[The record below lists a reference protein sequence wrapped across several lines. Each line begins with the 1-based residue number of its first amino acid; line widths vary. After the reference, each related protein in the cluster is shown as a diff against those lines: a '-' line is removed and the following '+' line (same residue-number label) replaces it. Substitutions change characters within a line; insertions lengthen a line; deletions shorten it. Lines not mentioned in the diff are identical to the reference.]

1 MENPFRNA
9 LSGIVLCIGLLAT
22 GACTGGVDIDLRD
35 SATGLTT
42 SDAARQAATGRW
54 QADEN
59 VAFARQGETVADL
72 ANRLGIDPKELA
84 DYNGLK
90 PDTRLREREVL
101 ALPESAAGGPGTPP
115 SAEEVD
121 ISSLASD
128 ALDRVEAE
136 TGATG
141 VLGTGTGEPI
151 RTTPIR
157 HQVVRGETA
166 YSIAR
171 LYKVSVRSLAD
182 WNGLGPE
189 LSVREGQYLIIP
201 NSTASED
208 SSSPEQT
215 TSAPGEG
222 SLTPVPP
229 SASMPLP
236 EETPEPALAAQDQPE
251 QPPAGERSAVS
262 RNARLA
268 MPVNGDIVRAYE
280 RGKNDGVDIAADV
293 GSPVV
298 AAGEG
303 TVAVITVDTDL
314 GTILVIRHSEDLL
327 TVYANVDNL
336 KVQQGEAVS
345 RGQDIAEIGE
355 EAGYLHFE
363 VREGMDSVDPLEY
376 LN

>member
-1 MENPFRNA
+1 MENPFRDA
-9 LSGIVLCIGLLAT
+9 LSGIVLYVGLLAT
-22 GACTGGVDIDLRD
+22 GACTGGIDIDLRD

-42 SDAARQAATGRW
+42 SDAARQAATGHW
-54 QADEN
+54 QVDEN
-59 VAFARQGETVADL
+59 VAFARHAETVTDV

-101 ALPESAAGGPGTPP
+101 ALPESATGGPGAPP
-115 SAEEVD
+115 LAEEVD

-136 TGATG
+136 SGATG
-141 VLGTGTGEPI
+141 VPGTGTDKPVQ
-151 RTTPIR
+151 TTPIR

-208 SSSPEQT
+208 SASPEQT

-236 EETPEPALAAQDQPE
+236 EEKPEPALVVPDKPE
-251 QPPAGERSAVS
+251 QPLAGERSAVS
-262 RNARLA
+262 RKARLT

-280 RGKNDGVDIAADV
+280 KEKNDGIDIAAGV
-293 GSPVV
+293 GSPVG
-298 AAGEG
+298 AAGDG
-303 TVAVITVDTDL
+303 TVAVIEADTDL

-336 KVQQGEAVS
+336 KVQKGEAVS
-345 RGQDIAEIGE
+345 RGQTIAQIGSK
-355 EAGYLHFE
+355 AGHLHFE